1 MAWELVTPGTVA
13 RFDSLPGNM
22 SYKTLL
28 KKAVKVYGC
37 FFCVELREHVRA
49 GRPSYYQLV
58 DVFENCEHDRGIPYD
73 TLPDAI
79 RGFEAATGC
88 KLTEEMKQYLE
99 EK

>member
-1 MAWELVTPGTVA
+1 MGTRNLGQVE
-13 RFDSLPGNM
+13 RFDSFPGNM
-22 SYKTLL
+22 KSKTLL

-58 DVFENCEHDRGIPYD
+58 DVFDNCEHDRGIPYD
-73 TLPDAI
+73 ALPDAI

-88 KLTEEMKQYLE
+88 KLTEEMKKYLE

>member
-1 MAWELVTPGTVA
+1 MGTRNLGQVE
-13 RFDSLPGNM
+13 RFDSFPGNM
-22 SYKTLL
+22 KSKTLL

-37 FFCVELREHVRA
+37 FFCVELREYIRTD
-49 GRPSYYQLV
+49 RLSYYQMV
-58 DVFENCEHDRGIPYD
+58 DVFDNCEHDRGIPYD